1 MMSPEGIPTTTKIAE
16 ILEMLN
22 DGKWHMLE
30 EIQQKTKV
38 DDNQIQSV
46 IEFLKVYNFI
56 VTGEAKKKIKLDKIV
71 QKFLTHT
78 TTS

>member
-1 MMSPEGIPTTTKIAE
+1 
-16 ILEMLN
+16 MLN

-30 EIQQKTKV
+30 EIQQKTKM
-38 DDNQIQSV
+38 DKNQIQPI
-46 IEFLKVYNFI
+46 IEFLEEYNFI
-56 VTGEAKKKIKLDKIV
+56 VMDEAKKKIKLDKTV

>member
-1 MMSPEGIPTTTKIAE
+1 
-16 ILEMLN
+16 MLN
-22 DGKWHMLE
+22 DGKWHMLG

-38 DDNQIQSV
+38 DNNQIQPM
-46 IEFLKVYNFI
+46 IEFLKAYNFI
-56 VTGEAKKKIKLDKIV
+56 VMDEAKKKIKLEKTV